1 MTDSDNSAAHPNALA
16 TDEQGALIFPCRYPV
31 KVMTRT
37 EAQALDQVLN
47 AMVDL
52 GTTLDRESIRVRPSR
67 NGRFQSIT
75 VEVEVPTRAR
85 LEQIYST
92 VRALDVVVMTL

>member
-1 MTDSDNSAAHPNALA
+1 MTDSDNQRLRPNALA
-16 TDEQGALIFPCRYPV
+16 TDEQGALVFPCRYPI

-37 EAQALDQVLN
+37 EAQALDQVLS
-47 AMVDL
+47 ALVDL
-52 GTTLDRESIRVRPSR
+52 GTVLDHDSVRVRPSR

-75 VEVEVPTRAR
+75 VEVEAPSRAQ
-85 LEQIYST
+85 LEQMYGT